1 MADVRERR
9 SLLAS
14 TSRIQAPWIKVTIGD
29 YTFGVFGERKDSA
42 KDKSGWYRQQF
53 QVQYPSYV
61 QSLNITKINGQVN
74 QYTLNL
80 TYPVRTGD
88 DPNLIEKIL
97 SSVTATRKIVF
108 SYGDASNPAYVYKD
122 EEAIITGVTQSFN
135 MEGTIQSAIQYTI
148 KAVSGAALAASGSF
162 TFVNT
167 SPKKPSDEIKRV
179 FKNNGTY
186 GLQSLFTGM
195 TMANLNKL
203 IDGTDQA
210 VDIGTKTNIS
220 PLDYI
225 TYLVGCMIPA
235 GTSKS
240 SVNSDIYILTL
251 HDETVFDSFFSD
263 VSGNGGP
270 YFKVTRVSSNT
281 LHRTDA
287 YNLDIGINSANS
299 TAVMSFSIDNQENYA
314 MLFDY
319 NTKLSTETYSKRLNQ
334 QGEWEQVF
342 APMITSGNDRF
353 LTRPQDRV
361 WFTKMTK
368 YPISATVKVQGLL
381 RPANLMQYIRLNVIF
396 PGGNRHVSSGLYIVT
411 KQMDDIGPN
420 GYFTT
425 LSMTRISD

>member
-1 MADVRERR
+1 MADVRERK

-14 TSRIQAPWIKVTIGD
+14 TSRIQAPWIKVTIGS
-29 YTFGVFGERKDSA
+29 YTFGVFGEKKTSVQDN
-42 KDKSGWYRQQF
+42 SGWYQKQY

-61 QSLNITKINGQVN
+61 QSLNVTKINGQVN
-74 QYTLNL
+74 QYTLSL
-80 TYPVRTGD
+80 TYPIRTGD

-97 SSVTATRKIVF
+97 SSVSSSRKIVF
-108 SYGDASNPAYVYKD
+108 SYGDASNPAYIYKD
-122 EEAIITGVTQSFN
+122 EEALITGVTQSFN
-135 MEGTIQSAIQYTI
+135 MEGSIQSSIQYTI

-167 SPKKPSDEIKRV
+167 SPKKPSDEIKRI
-179 FKNNGTY
+179 FKNNSTY

-195 TMANLNKL
+195 SMANLNKL

-210 VDIGTKTNIS
+210 VDIGTKINIS

-225 TYLVGCMIPA
+225 SHLVGCMVPA

-240 SVNSDIYILTL
+240 NVNSDIYILTL
-251 HDETVFDSFFSD
+251 HDETVFDNFFSEIA
-263 VSGNGGP
+263 GNGGP

-287 YNLDIGINSANS
+287 YNLDIGVNSS
-299 TAVMSFSIDNQENYA
+299 TAVLSFSLENNENYA
-314 MLFDY
+314 MLY
-319 NTKLSTETYSKRLNQ
+319 NYNSQLSTENYSKRLNS

-342 APMITSGNDRF
+342 APMVSSGNDRF
-353 LTRPQDRV
+353 LTRTQDSV

-368 YPISATVKVQGLL
+368 YPINATVKVQGLL

-425 LSMTRISD
+425 LSLTRISD

>member
-1 MADVRERR
+1 MADVRERK

-14 TSRIQAPWIKVTIGD
+14 TSRIQAPWIKVTIGS
-29 YTFGVFGERKDSA
+29 YTFGVFGEKKTSVQDN
-42 KDKSGWYRQQF
+42 SGWYQKQY

-61 QSLNITKINGQVN
+61 QSLNVTKINGQVN
-74 QYTLNL
+74 QYTLSL
-80 TYPVRTGD
+80 TYPIRTGD

-97 SSVTATRKIVF
+97 SSVSSSRKIVF
-108 SYGDASNPAYVYKD
+108 SYGDASNPAYIYKD
-122 EEAIITGVTQSFN
+122 EEALITGVTQSFN
-135 MEGTIQSAIQYTI
+135 MEGSIQSSIQYTI

-167 SPKKPSDEIKRV
+167 SPKKPSDEIKRI
-179 FKNNGTY
+179 FKNNSTY

-195 TMANLNKL
+195 SMANLNKL

-210 VDIGTKTNIS
+210 VDIGTKINIS

-225 TYLVGCMIPA
+225 SHLVGCMVPA

-240 SVNSDIYILTL
+240 NVNSDIYILTL
-251 HDETVFDSFFSD
+251 HDETVFDNFFSEIA
-263 VSGNGGP
+263 GNGGP

-287 YNLDIGINSANS
+287 YNLDIGVNSS
-299 TAVMSFSIDNQENYA
+299 TAVLSFSLENNENYA
-314 MLFDY
+314 MLY
-319 NTKLSTETYSKRLNQ
+319 NYNSQLSTENYSKRLNS

-342 APMITSGNDRF
+342 APMVSSGNDRF
-353 LTRPQDRV
+353 LTRTQDSV

-368 YPISATVKVQGLL
+368 YPINATVRVQGLL

-425 LSMTRISD
+425 LSLTRISD

>member
-1 MADVRERR
+1 M
-9 SLLAS
+9 
-14 TSRIQAPWIKVTIGD
+14 K
-29 YTFGVFGERKDSA
+29 K
-42 KDKSGWYRQQF
+42 
-53 QVQYPSYV
+53 
-61 QSLNITKINGQVN
+61 KIFSIVLIM
-74 QYTLNL
+74 TL
-80 TYPVRTGD
+80 
-88 DPNLIEKIL
+88 
-97 SSVTATRKIVF
+97 
-108 SYGDASNPAYVYKD
+108 
-122 EEAIITGVTQSFN
+122 
-135 MEGTIQSAIQYTI
+135 
-148 KAVSGAALAASGSF
+148 
-162 TFVNT
+162 
-167 SPKKPSDEIKRV
+167 
-179 FKNNGTY
+179 
-186 GLQSLFTGM
+186 
-195 TMANLNKL
+195 
-203 IDGTDQA
+203 
-210 VDIGTKTNIS
+210 
-220 PLDYI
+220 
-225 TYLVGCMIPA
+225 
-235 GTSKS
+235 
-240 SVNSDIYILTL
+240 
-251 HDETVFDSFFSD
+251 FFSL
-263 VSGNGGP
+263 G
-270 YFKVTRVSSNT
+270 F
-281 LHRTDA
+281 RTDA